1 MIIDVELKK
10 NIVSNNEKT
19 NIVSNNGIVRTIK
32 PLIFTKKLKDNVKII
47 LLNKT
52 KNTLGPMRYFPPI
65 SQEWFNSI
73 YAYNSLYTKNITIAD
88 KNLSRLIKSYFNL
101 YFSKNLLNSK
111 RILTRFR
118 RLAVNKI
125 FISKAELKH
134 TSNKVIIT
142 LYVYNEER
150 RALLNRIKRIE
161 NMLFPSFKFIS
172 DKVYKNKILPLYE
185 KLNIIKKEKVNFSF

>member
-1 MIIDVELKK
+1 
-10 NIVSNNEKT
+10 VSNNV
-19 NIVSNNGIVRTIK
+19 IVKRIK
-32 PLIFTKKLKDNVKII
+32 PLIFIKKLKDNVKII
-47 LLNKT
+47 PLNKT

-88 KNLSRLIKSYFNL
+88 KNLSKLIKSYFNL
-101 YFSKNLLNSK
+101 YFNKNLLNSK

-118 RLAVNKI
+118 RLAVNKV

-172 DKVYKNKILPLYE
+172 GKVYKNKILSLYE